1 MACSAMLHSEITVQE
16 PQTHVAYISCTMRG
30 VQVLKKEEDMQ
41 ENKTKETQQYKEKE
55 DERPDRDD
63 SVRAEM
69 DNGTLLNNDERAMEE
84 QHLAECL
91 AVVRANIDKYQV
103 EESVLGGSIKDMFAH
118 YHDDNPEMYIEL
130 ANSITRKDSVS
141 KALRKN
147 LKALVKPYFG
157 RIDYDDIELGRKST
171 LYLGKNSVAKNS
183 ITMEVVDWRAPI
195 ASVYYENEIGH
206 CTYQVPDGSRIPI
219 ELERK
224 RTYEIDNGKLADFY
238 DSEVVANDEL
248 LTKYL
253 AKNKEAVLGEII
265 ATIQKEQNDIIRRTP
280 YRSVIVQG
288 VAGSGKTTVAMHRIS
303 YILYNFPERFRPS
316 QFYIIGSNRM
326 FLNYITSVLPDLDV
340 ENVNQ
345 MTMEQFLIHMLQ
357 DEAWIDKCKPAKPL
371 TGEAA
376 SAWAEFKG
384 SWNWMEE
391 LETFIAEHERK
402 ELVRPDVCFE
412 DYVLSSEEAT
422 LELLERNRNWSLQEK
437 RDHLNARVMSR
448 LKSQLAMDDRGY
460 EKKQILEIYKQYN
473 GIYGPKKWKGNLLT
487 LYVEFLSWLAERKTE
502 FSEIC
507 YANCAQVQKKQL
519 ELYDYATLLHLKR
532 RVKETEAI
540 DYAEH
545 VVVDE
550 AQDYGAMVFGV
561 IKTALP
567 RCTFTIMGDVSQ
579 NINYESGMNDWET
592 LKEKV
597 FNAEG
602 DYFGVLAKSYRNTIE
617 ISDYAGSI
625 LAQCSFPTYKTQPII
640 RHGEP
645 VKFLSVAKIQQ
656 RDNEEDTAQKQ
667 MKKDQG
673 CISTKMIQLA
683 ANEIKSWQSK
693 GYDTIAVICKDEVQT
708 DAVREALRQFIEV
721 NSESLET
728 TEFTRGVMVLPIHM
742 TKGLEFD
749 TVLLMDPS
757 KEAYPKNDANAKL
770 LYVAA
775 TRALHEL
782 TIVYNESLSEL
793 L

>member
-1 MACSAMLHSEITVQE
+1 
-16 PQTHVAYISCTMRG
+16 
-30 VQVLKKEEDMQ
+30 MQ
-41 ENKTKETQQYKEKE
+41 ENKTKEKQQYKEKE
-55 DERPDRDD
+55 EKRPDREGL
-63 SVRAEM
+63 SRAADETIPRE
-69 DNGTLLNNDERAMEE
+69 NRGGETQEREGNNEREKEE
-84 QHLAECL
+84 QHLSDCL
-91 AVVRANIDKYQV
+91 AVVRANIDKYQA
-103 EESVLGGSIKDMFAH
+103 EEAVLGGSIKEMFAH

-157 RIDYDDIELGRKST
+157 RIDYDDLELGRKSC
-171 LYLGKNSVAKNS
+171 LYLGKNSVAKSN
-183 ITMEVVDWRAPI
+183 IAMEVVDWRAPV
-195 ASVYYENEIGH
+195 ASVYYENEIGR
-206 CTYQVPDGSRIPI
+206 CTYQVPDGSTIPI
-219 ELERK
+219 ELELK
-224 RTYEIDNGKLADFY
+224 RTYEIDNGKLVDFY

-280 YRSVIVQG
+280 FRSVIVQG

-357 DEAWIDKCKPAKPL
+357 DEPWIDKCKPAKKQEGA
-371 TGEAA
+371 TA

-384 SWNWMEE
+384 SWGWMEE
-391 LETFIAEHERK
+391 LEAFIAEYERK
-402 ELVRPDVCFE
+402 ELVQPDICFE

-422 LELLERNRNWSLQEK
+422 LELLERNSNWSTQEK

-448 LKSQLAMDDRGY
+448 LKNQLAMDDRGY
-460 EKKQILEIYKQYN
+460 EKKQILAIYKQYT
-473 GIYGPKKWKGNLLT
+473 GVYGPKKWKGNLLT
-487 LYVEFLSWLAERKTE
+487 LYAEFLSWLAERRTG
-502 FSEIC
+502 FADIC
-507 YANCAQVQKKQL
+507 YANAAQVQKKQL
-519 ELYDYATLLHLKR
+519 ELYDYASLLHLKR

-550 AQDYGAMVFGV
+550 AQDYGAMVFAV

-567 RCTFTIMGDVSQ
+567 RCTFTVMGDVSQ

-597 FNAEG
+597 FNTEG

-617 ISDYAGSI
+617 ISDYASSI
-625 LAQCSFPTYKTQPII
+625 LAHCSFPTYKTQPII

-645 VKFLSVAKIQQ
+645 VKFVAVTESERKASDGSGSRKQ
-656 RDNEEDTAQKQ
+656 EECVAHVEKR
-667 MKKDQG
+667 
-673 CISTKMIQLA
+673 MIEVA
-683 ANEIKSWQSK
+683 AEEIKTWQSK
-693 GYDTIAVICKDEVQT
+693 GYDTIAVICKDEAQT
-708 DAVREALRQFIEV
+708 DSVREVLRQYVAV

-757 KEAYPKNDANAKL
+757 EEAYPQNDANAKL

>member
-1 MACSAMLHSEITVQE
+1 
-16 PQTHVAYISCTMRG
+16 
-30 VQVLKKEEDMQ
+30 MQ

-55 DERPDRDD
+55 DETKEQER
-63 SVRAEM
+63 S
-69 DNGTLLNNDERAMEE
+69 GERAQEE
-84 QHLAECL
+84 QHLTECL
-91 AVVRANIDKYQV
+91 AVVRANIDKYQA
-103 EESVLGGSIKDMFAH
+103 EEAVLGGSIKEMFEH

-183 ITMEVVDWRAPI
+183 ITMEVVDWRAPV
-195 ASVYYENEIGH
+195 ASVYYENEIGR
-206 CTYQVPDGSRIPI
+206 CSYQVPDGSRISI

-224 RTYEIDNGKLADFY
+224 RTYEIDNGTLVDFY

-357 DEAWIDKCKPAKPL
+357 DETWIDKCKPAKPL
-371 TGEAA
+371 AGETA

-384 SWNWMEE
+384 SWSWMEE
-391 LETFIAEHERK
+391 LEAFIAEYERK

-422 LELLERNRNWSLQEK
+422 LELLERNRSWSLQEK

-460 EKKQILEIYKQYN
+460 EKKQILGIYKQYN

-502 FSEIC
+502 FSDIC
-507 YANCAQVQKKQL
+507 YTNCAQVQKKQL

-532 RVKETEAI
+532 RVKETEPI

-592 LKEKV
+592 LKEQV

-645 VKFLSVAKIQQ
+645 VKFLSVAK
-656 RDNEEDTAQKQ
+656 
-667 MKKDQG
+667 
-673 CISTKMIQLA
+673 MIESA
-683 ANEIKSWQSK
+683 AAEIKSWQAK
-693 GYDTIAVICKDEVQT
+693 GYDTIAVICKDEAQT
-708 DAVREALRQFIEV
+708 DAVREALRQYIEV

-757 KEAYPKNDANAKL
+757 REAYPKNDANAKL

>member
-1 MACSAMLHSEITVQE
+1 MACSAMLHSEITVQKMHTFRLHDGTV
-16 PQTHVAYISCTMRG
+16 QCKG

-41 ENKTKETQQYKEKE
+41 ENKTKETETQQYKEKE
-55 DERPDRDD
+55 DAK
-63 SVRAEM
+63 S
-69 DNGTLLNNDERAMEE
+69 ERAKEE
-84 QHLAECL
+84 QHLTECL
-91 AVVRANIDKYQV
+91 TVVRANIEKYQA
-103 EESVLGGSIKDMFAH
+103 EEAVLGGSIKEMFAH

-157 RIDYDDIELGRKST
+157 RIDYDDIELGRKSS

-183 ITMEVVDWRAPI
+183 ITMEVVDWRAPV

-219 ELERK
+219 ELELK
-224 RTYEIDNGKLADFY
+224 RTYEIDNGRLIDFY

-280 YRSVIVQG
+280 FRSVIVQG

-303 YILYNFPERFRPS
+303 YILYNFPDRFRPS

-357 DEAWIDKCKPAKPL
+357 DEPWIDKCKPAKKME
-371 TGEAA
+371 GESA

-384 SWNWMEE
+384 SWGWMEE
-391 LETFIAEHERK
+391 LEAFIAEYERS
-402 ELVRPDVCFE
+402 ELVRPDICFE
-412 DYVLSSEEAT
+412 DYVLSSEEAC
-422 LELLERNRNWSLQEK
+422 LELLERNRNWSTQEK

-448 LKSQLAMDDRGY
+448 LKNQLAMDDRGY
-460 EKKQILEIYKQYN
+460 EKKQILAIYKQYT
-473 GIYGPKKWKGNLLT
+473 GVYGPKKWKGNLLT
-487 LYVEFLSWLAERKTE
+487 LYVEFLNWLAERRIE
-502 FSEIC
+502 FSDNC
-507 YANCAQVQKKQL
+507 YANAAQVQKKQL

-550 AQDYGAMVFGV
+550 AQDYGAMVFAV

-567 RCTFTIMGDVSQ
+567 RCTFTVMGDVSQ

-617 ISDYAGSI
+617 ISDYASSI
-625 LAQCSFPTYKTQPII
+625 LAHCSFPTYKTQPII

-645 VKFLSVAKIQQ
+645 VKFLAVETES
-656 RDNEEDTAQKQ
+656 QKREKQ
-667 MKKDQG
+667 DKHQVDD
-673 CISTKMIQLA
+673 KMIQTA
-683 ANEIKSWQSK
+683 ANEIKAWQEK
-693 GYDTIAVICKDEVQT
+693 GYDTIAVICKDETQT
-708 DAVREALRQFIEV
+708 DEVREALKQYIEV

-728 TEFTRGVMVLPIHM
+728 TEFSRGVMVLPIHM

-749 TVLLMDPS
+749 TVLLMEPS
-757 KEAYPKNDANAKL
+757 KDAYPKNDANAKL

>member
-1 MACSAMLHSEITVQE
+1 MACSAMLHSEITVQKMHTFRLHDRTV
-16 PQTHVAYISCTMRG
+16 QCKG

-41 ENKTKETQQYKEKE
+41 ENKTKETETQQYKEKE
-55 DERPDRDD
+55 DAK
-63 SVRAEM
+63 S
-69 DNGTLLNNDERAMEE
+69 ERAKEE
-84 QHLAECL
+84 QHLTECL
-91 AVVRANIDKYQV
+91 TVVRANIEKYQA
-103 EESVLGGSIKDMFAH
+103 EEAVLGGSIKEMFAH

-157 RIDYDDIELGRKST
+157 RIDYDDIELGRKSS

-183 ITMEVVDWRAPI
+183 ITMEVVDWRAPV

-219 ELERK
+219 ELELK
-224 RTYEIDNGKLADFY
+224 RTYEIDNGRLIDFY

-280 YRSVIVQG
+280 FRSVIVQG

-303 YILYNFPERFRPS
+303 YILYNFPDRFRPS

-357 DEAWIDKCKPAKPL
+357 DEPWIDKCKPAKKME
-371 TGEAA
+371 GESA

-384 SWNWMEE
+384 SWGWMEE
-391 LETFIAEHERK
+391 LEAFIAEYERS
-402 ELVRPDVCFE
+402 ELVRPDICFE
-412 DYVLSSEEAT
+412 DYVLSSEEAC
-422 LELLERNRNWSLQEK
+422 LELLERNRNWSTQEK

-448 LKSQLAMDDRGY
+448 LKNQLAMDDRGY
-460 EKKQILEIYKQYN
+460 EKKQILAIYKQYT
-473 GIYGPKKWKGNLLT
+473 GAYGPKKWKGNLLT
-487 LYVEFLSWLAERKTE
+487 LYVEFLSWLAERRIE
-502 FSEIC
+502 FSDNC
-507 YANCAQVQKKQL
+507 YANAAQVQKKQL

-550 AQDYGAMVFGV
+550 AQDYGAMVFAV

-567 RCTFTIMGDVSQ
+567 RCTFTVMGDVSQ

-617 ISDYAGSI
+617 ISDYASSI
-625 LAQCSFPTYKTQPII
+625 LAHCSFPTYKTQPII

-645 VKFLSVAKIQQ
+645 VKFLAVGTES
-656 RDNEEDTAQKQ
+656 QKQ
-667 MKKDQG
+667 EKQDKHQVDD
-673 CISTKMIQLA
+673 KMIQTA
-683 ANEIKSWQSK
+683 ANEIKAWQEK
-693 GYDTIAVICKDEVQT
+693 GYDTIAVICKDETQT
-708 DAVREALRQFIEV
+708 DEVREALKQYIEV

-728 TEFTRGVMVLPIHM
+728 TEFTRGVMVLPIYM

-749 TVLLMDPS
+749 TVLLMNPD
-757 KEAYPKNDANAKL
+757 KAAYPKNDANAKL

>member
-1 MACSAMLHSEITVQE
+1 
-16 PQTHVAYISCTMRG
+16 
-30 VQVLKKEEDMQ
+30 MQ
-41 ENKTKETQQYKEKE
+41 ENKTNVTETQ
-55 DERPDRDD
+55 
-63 SVRAEM
+63 
-69 DNGTLLNNDERAMEE
+69 TERAREE
-84 QHLAECL
+84 EHLSDCL
-91 AVVRANIDKYQV
+91 TVIRGNIDKYQA
-103 EESVLGGSIKDMFAH
+103 EETVLGGSIKEMYAH

-130 ANSITRKDSVS
+130 ANSITRRDNVS

-147 LKALVKPYFG
+147 LKALLKPYFG
-157 RIDYDDIELGRKST
+157 RIDYDDIEVGRKSS
-171 LYLGKNSVAKNS
+171 LYLGKNSVAKNN
-183 ITMEVVDWRAPI
+183 ITMEVVDWRAPV
-195 ASVYYENEIGH
+195 ASVYYENEIGR
-206 CTYQVPDGSRIPI
+206 CTYQAPDGNTIPI
-219 ELERK
+219 ELELK
-224 RTYEIDNGKLADFY
+224 RTYEIDSGRLIDFY

-280 YRSVIVQG
+280 FRSVIVQG

-345 MTMEQFLIHMLQ
+345 MTMQQFLIHMLQ
-357 DEAWIDKCKPAKPL
+357 DEVWIDKCKPAKPL
-371 TGEAA
+371 TGPKTSE
-376 SAWAEFKG
+376 WAEFKG

-391 LETFIAEHERK
+391 LEEFIAEYDRR
-402 ELVRPDVCFE
+402 ELIRPDVCFE
-412 DYVLSSEEAT
+412 DYVLCSQASVA
-422 LELLERNRNWSLQEK
+422 ELLERNRSWSTQEK
-437 RDHLNARVMSR
+437 RDHLNARVMNR
-448 LKSQLAMDDRGY
+448 LKNQLAMNDRGY
-460 EKKQILEIYKQYN
+460 EREQILAIYKQYT
-473 GIYGPKKWKGNLLT
+473 GVYGPKKWKGNLLT
-487 LYVEFLSWLAERKTE
+487 LYAEFLTWLAGRRPEYAE
-502 FSEIC
+502 SC
-507 YANCAQVQKKQL
+507 YGNAAQVQKKQL

-550 AQDYGAMVFGV
+550 AQDYGAMVFAV

-567 RCTFTIMGDVSQ
+567 RCTFTVMGDVSQ
-579 NINYESGMNDWET
+579 NINYESGMNEWET

-597 FNAEG
+597 FNTEG

-617 ISDYAGSI
+617 ISDYASSI
-625 LAQCSFPTYKTQPII
+625 LAHCSFPTYKTQPII

-645 VKFLSVAKIQQ
+645 VRLI
-656 RDNEEDTAQKQ
+656 DTEKNRIIHTAAEQIKEWQK
-667 MKKDQG
+667 
-673 CISTKMIQLA
+673 
-683 ANEIKSWQSK
+683 K
-693 GYDTIAVICKDEVQT
+693 GYDTIAVICKDEAQT
-708 DAVREALRQFIEV
+708 DAVREALQQHIEV
-721 NSESLET
+721 SSESLET
-728 TEFTRGVMVLPIHM
+728 TEFSRGVMVLPIHM

-749 TVLLMDPS
+749 TVLLMEPD

-782 TIVYNESLSEL
+782 TIVYHKSLSEL

>member
-1 MACSAMLHSEITVQE
+1 
-16 PQTHVAYISCTMRG
+16 
-30 VQVLKKEEDMQ
+30 MQ
-41 ENKTKETQQYKEKE
+41 ENKTKETKQYKEKE
-55 DERPDRDD
+55 DERPDRVS
-63 SVRAEM
+63 SVRAEVES
-69 DNGTLLNNDERAMEE
+69 NERTLEE
-84 QHLAECL
+84 QHLADCL
-91 AVVRANIDKYQV
+91 TVVRANIEKYQA
-103 EESVLGGSIKDMFAH
+103 EEAVLGGSIKEMFAH

-157 RIDYDDIELGRKST
+157 RIDYDDIELGRKSS

-183 ITMEVVDWRAPI
+183 ITMEVVDWRAPV

-206 CTYQVPDGSRIPI
+206 CTYQVPDGSKIPI
-219 ELERK
+219 ELELK
-224 RTYEIDNGKLADFY
+224 RTYEIDSGKLVDFY

-280 YRSVIVQG
+280 FRSVIVQG

-345 MTMEQFLIHMLQ
+345 MTMQQFLIHMLQ
-357 DEAWIDKCKPAKPL
+357 DEPWIDKCKPAKKL
-371 TGEAA
+371 DGAIA

-391 LETFIAEHERK
+391 LEAFIAEYERK
-402 ELVRPDVCFE
+402 ELVQPDVCFE
-412 DYVLSSEEAT
+412 DYVLSSEVAT

-437 RDHLNARVMSR
+437 REHLNARVMSR
-448 LKSQLAMDDRGY
+448 LKNQLAMDDRGY
-460 EKKQILEIYKQYN
+460 EKKQILAIYKQYN

-487 LYVEFLSWLAERKTE
+487 LYVEFLSWLAKRRME
-502 FSEIC
+502 FSDIC
-507 YANCAQVQKKQL
+507 YSNAALVQKKQL

-550 AQDYGAMVFGV
+550 AQDYGAMVFAV

-567 RCTFTIMGDVSQ
+567 RCTFTVMGDVSQ

-597 FNAEG
+597 FNTEG

-617 ISDYAGSI
+617 ISDYASSI
-625 LAQCSFPTYKTQPII
+625 LAHCSFPTYKTQPII

-645 VKFLSVAKIQQ
+645 VKFLSVGQAKAKTQEKSVKQQ
-656 RDNEEDTAQKQ
+656 VDD
-667 MKKDQG
+667 
-673 CISTKMIQLA
+673 KMIEAA
-683 ANEIKSWQSK
+683 ANEIKAWQEK
-693 GYDTIAVICKDEVQT
+693 GYDTIAVICKDEAQT
-708 DAVREALRQFIEV
+708 DTVRETLRQYIEV

-728 TEFTRGVMVLPIHM
+728 TEFSRGVMVLPIHM

-749 TVLLMDPS
+749 TVLLMDPR
-757 KEAYPKNDANAKL
+757 KDAYPKNDANAKL

>member
-1 MACSAMLHSEITVQE
+1 
-16 PQTHVAYISCTMRG
+16 
-30 VQVLKKEEDMQ
+30 MQ
-41 ENKTKETQQYKEKE
+41 ENKTNVTKQFKEKE
-55 DERPDRDD
+55 ETRPDNER
-63 SVRAEM
+63 
-69 DNGTLLNNDERAMEE
+69 TLEE

-91 AVVRANIDKYQV
+91 NVVRANIEKYQA
-103 EESVLGGSIKDMFAH
+103 EEAVLGGSIKEMFAH

-157 RIDYDDIELGRKST
+157 RIDYDDIELGRKSS

-183 ITMEVVDWRAPI
+183 ITMEVVDWRAPV

-219 ELERK
+219 ELELK
-224 RTYEIDNGKLADFY
+224 RTYEIDNGKLVDFY

-280 YRSVIVQG
+280 FRSVIVQG

-303 YILYNFPERFRPS
+303 YILYNFPDRFRPS

-357 DEAWIDKCKPAKPL
+357 DEPWIDKCKPAKK
-371 TGEAA
+371 TESKEA

-384 SWNWMEE
+384 SWSWMEE
-391 LETFIAEHERK
+391 LEGFIAEYERR

-412 DYVLSSEEAT
+412 DYVLSSEEST

-437 RDHLNARVMSR
+437 RDHLNARVMNR

-460 EKKQILEIYKQYN
+460 ERKQILEIYKQYN

-487 LYVEFLSWLAERKTE
+487 LYVEFLSWLAERRTE
-502 FSEIC
+502 FADMC
-507 YANCAQVQKKQL
+507 YANAAQVQKKQL

-550 AQDYGAMVFGV
+550 AQDYGAMVFAV

-567 RCTFTIMGDVSQ
+567 RCTFTVMGDVSQ

-597 FNAEG
+597 FNTEG

-617 ISDYAGSI
+617 ISDYASSI

-645 VKFLSVAKIQQ
+645 VKKVKL
-656 RDNEEDTAQKQ
+656 RGDD
-667 MKKDQG
+667 
-673 CISTKMIQLA
+673 KMIEVA
-683 ANEIKSWQSK
+683 ANEIKVWQEK

-708 DAVREALRQFIEV
+708 DAVREALRQYIEV

-728 TEFTRGVMVLPIHM
+728 TEFTRGVMVLPIYM

-757 KEAYPKNDANAKL
+757 KDAYPKNDANAKL

>member
-1 MACSAMLHSEITVQE
+1 
-16 PQTHVAYISCTMRG
+16 
-30 VQVLKKEEDMQ
+30 
-41 ENKTKETQQYKEKE
+41 
-55 DERPDRDD
+55 
-63 SVRAEM
+63 
-69 DNGTLLNNDERAMEE
+69 
-84 QHLAECL
+84 
-91 AVVRANIDKYQV
+91 
-103 EESVLGGSIKDMFAH
+103 
-118 YHDDNPEMYIEL
+118 
-130 ANSITRKDSVS
+130 
-141 KALRKN
+141 
-147 LKALVKPYFG
+147 
-157 RIDYDDIELGRKST
+157 
-171 LYLGKNSVAKNS
+171 
-183 ITMEVVDWRAPI
+183 
-195 ASVYYENEIGH
+195 
-206 CTYQVPDGSRIPI
+206 
-219 ELERK
+219 
-224 RTYEIDNGKLADFY
+224 
-238 DSEVVANDEL
+238 
-248 LTKYL
+248 
-253 AKNKEAVLGEII
+253 
-265 ATIQKEQNDIIRRTP
+265 
-280 YRSVIVQG
+280 
-288 VAGSGKTTVAMHRIS
+288 
-303 YILYNFPERFRPS
+303 
-316 QFYIIGSNRM
+316 M

-357 DEAWIDKCKPAKPL
+357 DETWIDKCKPAKKL
-371 TGEAA
+371 EGALA

-384 SWNWMEE
+384 SWAWMEE
-391 LETFIAEHERK
+391 LENFIAEYEKK

-412 DYVLSSEEAT
+412 DYVLCSEEAT
-422 LELLERNRNWSLQEK
+422 LELLERNRSWSLQEK

-460 EKKQILEIYKQYN
+460 ERKQILEIYKQYN

-487 LYVEFLSWLAERKTE
+487 LYVEFLSRLAERKPE
-502 FSEIC
+502 FSDIC

-519 ELYDYATLLHLKR
+519 ELYDYATLLYLKR
-532 RVKETEAI
+532 RVKETEPI

-550 AQDYGAMVFGV
+550 AQDYGAMVFSV

-567 RCTFTIMGDVSQ
+567 RCTFTVMGDVSQ

-602 DYFGVLAKSYRNTIE
+602 DFFGVLAKSYRNTIE
-617 ISDYAGSI
+617 ISDYASSI

-645 VKFLSVAKIQQ
+645 VKFVSAMEEKKCTPGIKEVEEWSAKQAASRKDGLLSVESK
-656 RDNEEDTAQKQ
+656 
-667 MKKDQG
+667 G
-673 CISTKMIQLA
+673 VSTETRMIQLA

-693 GYDTIAVICKDEVQT
+693 GYDTIAVICKDETQT
-708 DAVREALRQFIEV
+708 DSVREALRQYIEV

-728 TEFTRGVMVLPIHM
+728 TEFTRGVMVLPINM

-757 KEAYPKNDANAKL
+757 KDAYPKNDANAKL

-782 TIVYNESLSEL
+782 TIVYKESLSEL

>member
-1 MACSAMLHSEITVQE
+1 
-16 PQTHVAYISCTMRG
+16 
-30 VQVLKKEEDMQ
+30 MQ

-55 DERPDRDD
+55 DEKPDRERL
-63 SVRAEM
+63 SRAVDETKPQESSGEAKER
-69 DNGTLLNNDERAMEE
+69 DRKDERAQEE
-84 QHLAECL
+84 QHLADCL
-91 AVVRANIDKYQV
+91 TVVRANIDKYQA
-103 EESVLGGSIKDMFAH
+103 EEAVLGGSIKEMFAH

-157 RIDYDDIELGRKST
+157 RIDYDDIELGRKSS

-183 ITMEVVDWRAPI
+183 ITMEVVDWRAPV

-206 CTYQVPDGSRIPI
+206 CTYQVPDGSKIPI
-219 ELERK
+219 ELELK
-224 RTYEIDNGKLADFY
+224 RTYEIDNGKLVDFY

-280 YRSVIVQG
+280 FRSVIVQG

-345 MTMEQFLIHMLQ
+345 MTMQQFLIHMLQ
-357 DEAWIDKCKPAKPL
+357 DEAWIDKCKPAKKAEGAL
-371 TGEAA
+371 A

-384 SWNWMEE
+384 SWSWMEE
-391 LETFIAEHERK
+391 LEEFIAEHERK
-402 ELVRPDVCFE
+402 ELVLPDVCFE

-422 LELLERNRNWSLQEK
+422 LDLLERNRNWSLQEK
-437 RDHLNARVMSR
+437 RDHLNARVMNR

-460 EKKQILEIYKQYN
+460 ERAQILAIYKQYT
-473 GIYGPKKWKGNLLT
+473 GVYGPKKWKGNLLT
-487 LYVEFLSWLAERKTE
+487 LYVEFLSWLAERRTE
-502 FSEIC
+502 FADIC
-507 YANCAQVQKKQL
+507 YDNAAQVQKKQL

-550 AQDYGAMVFGV
+550 AQDYGAMVFAV

-567 RCTFTIMGDVSQ
+567 RCTFTVMGDVSQ

-617 ISDYAGSI
+617 ISDYASSI

-645 VKFLSVAKIQQ
+645 VKFLSVMPSDQFEGPVGTEEGRSSKTGVVQCNRETKPLQ
-656 RDNEEDTAQKQ
+656 MPLRDAETAGKEAGER
-667 MKKDQG
+667 M
-673 CISTKMIQLA
+673 ISA
-683 ANEIKSWQSK
+683 AATEIKSWQSK
-693 GYDTIAVICKDEVQT
+693 GYDTIAVICKDEAQT
-708 DAVREALRQFIEV
+708 DAVREALRQYIEV

-757 KEAYPKNDANAKL
+757 EAAYPKNDANAKL

>member
-1 MACSAMLHSEITVQE
+1 
-16 PQTHVAYISCTMRG
+16 
-30 VQVLKKEEDMQ
+30 MQ
-41 ENKTKETQQYKEKE
+41 ENKTKETKQYKEKE
-55 DERPDRDD
+55 DERRDREFSD
-63 SVRAEM
+63 RTE
-69 DNGTLLNNDERAMEE
+69 GEFQGCQTKDERTLEE

-91 AVVRANIDKYQV
+91 TVVRANIDKYQA
-103 EESVLGGSIKDMFAH
+103 EEAVLGGSIKEMYAH

-130 ANSITRKDSVS
+130 ANSITRKDNVS

-157 RIDYDDIELGRKST
+157 RIDYDDIELGRKSS
-171 LYLGKNSVAKNS
+171 LYLGKNSVAKNN
-183 ITMEVVDWRAPI
+183 ITMEVVDWRAPV

-219 ELERK
+219 ELELK
-224 RTYEIDNGKLADFY
+224 RTYEIDNGKLVDFY

-280 YRSVIVQG
+280 FRSVIVQG

-357 DEAWIDKCKPAKPL
+357 DEPWIDKCKPAKKPDS
-371 TGEAA
+371 ESAA
-376 SAWAEFKG
+376 AWAEFKG
-384 SWNWMEE
+384 SWSWIEE
-391 LETFIAEHERK
+391 LEEFIAEYDRR

-422 LELLERNRNWSLQEK
+422 LELLERNRNWSTQEK

-448 LKSQLAMDDRGY
+448 LKNQLAMDDRGY
-460 EKKQILEIYKQYN
+460 ERKQILEIYKQYT

-487 LYVEFLSWLAERKTE
+487 LYVEFLSWLAERRTE
-502 FSEIC
+502 FSDMC
-507 YANCAQVQKKQL
+507 YANAAQVQKKQL
-519 ELYDYATLLHLKR
+519 ELYDYATLLYLKC

-550 AQDYGAMVFGV
+550 AQDYGAMVFAV

-567 RCTFTIMGDVSQ
+567 RCTFTVMGDVSQ

-597 FNAEG
+597 FNTEG

-617 ISDYAGSI
+617 ISDYASSI
-625 LAQCSFPTYKTQPII
+625 LAHCSFTTYKTQPII

-645 VKFLSVAKIQQ
+645 VKFISAAKTETVSKEFLPTGMPDEKSKKETQAKKVAEQ
-656 RDNEEDTAQKQ
+656 R
-667 MKKDQG
+667 
-673 CISTKMIQLA
+673 MIELA
-683 ANEIKSWQSK
+683 AAEIRTWQEK
-693 GYDTIAVICKDEVQT
+693 GYDTIAVICKDEAET
-708 DAVREALRQFIEV
+708 DFVREALRQHIEV

-749 TVLLMDPS
+749 TVLLMNPG
-757 KEAYPKNDANAKL
+757 KEEYPKNDANAKL

>member
-1 MACSAMLHSEITVQE
+1 
-16 PQTHVAYISCTMRG
+16 
-30 VQVLKKEEDMQ
+30 MQ

-55 DERPDRDD
+55 EKRPDREGL
-63 SVRAEM
+63 SRAADETTPRENS
-69 DNGTLLNNDERAMEE
+69 DGKTQEREGNNEREKEE
-84 QHLAECL
+84 QHLSDCL
-91 AVVRANIDKYQV
+91 AVVRANIDKYQA
-103 EESVLGGSIKDMFAH
+103 EEAVLGGSIKEMFAH

-157 RIDYDDIELGRKST
+157 RIDYDDIELGRKSS

-183 ITMEVVDWRAPI
+183 ITMEVVDWRAPV

-206 CTYQVPDGSRIPI
+206 CTYQVPDGSKIPI
-219 ELERK
+219 ELELK
-224 RTYEIDNGKLADFY
+224 RTYEIDNGKLVDFY

-265 ATIQKEQNDIIRRTP
+265 ATIQKEQNDIIRKTP
-280 YRSVIVQG
+280 FRSVIVQG

-340 ENVNQ
+340 DNVNQ
-345 MTMEQFLIHMLQ
+345 MTMQQFLIHMLQ
-357 DEAWIDKCKPAKPL
+357 DETWIDKCKPAKKPEGAL
-371 TGEAA
+371 A
-376 SAWAEFKG
+376 SEWAEFKG
-384 SWNWMEE
+384 SWSWMEE
-391 LETFIAEHERK
+391 LEDFIAEHERK
-402 ELVRPDVCFE
+402 ELVQPDVCFE

-422 LELLERNRNWSLQEK
+422 VELLERNRNWSLQEK
-437 RDHLNARVMSR
+437 RDHLNARVMNR

-460 EKKQILEIYKQYN
+460 EKKQILAIYKQYN
-473 GIYGPKKWKGNLLT
+473 GIYGPKKWKGNLLA
-487 LYVEFLSWLAERKTE
+487 LYVEFLSWLAEHRTE
-502 FSEIC
+502 FAKLC
-507 YANCAQVQKKQL
+507 YDNAAQVQKKQL

-550 AQDYGAMVFGV
+550 AQDYGAMVFAV

-567 RCTFTIMGDVSQ
+567 RCTFTVMGDVSQ

-617 ISDYAGSI
+617 ISDYASSI

-640 RHGEP
+640 RHGEQ
-645 VKFLSVAKIQQ
+645 VKKVKLWG
-656 RDNEEDTAQKQ
+656 DD
-667 MKKDQG
+667 
-673 CISTKMIQLA
+673 KMIEVA
-683 ANEIKSWQSK
+683 ANEIKIWQEK
-693 GYDTIAVICKDEVQT
+693 GYDTIAVICKDEAQT
-708 DAVREALRQFIEV
+708 DAVREALRQYIEV

-757 KEAYPKNDANAKL
+757 EAAYPKNDANAKL

-782 TIVYNESLSEL
+782 TIVYNESLSPL

>member
-1 MACSAMLHSEITVQE
+1 
-16 PQTHVAYISCTMRG
+16 
-30 VQVLKKEEDMQ
+30 MQ
-41 ENKTKETQQYKEKE
+41 ENKTKETQQNR
-55 DERPDRDD
+55 ER
-63 SVRAEM
+63 
-69 DNGTLLNNDERAMEE
+69 TLEE

-91 AVVRANIDKYQV
+91 TVIRANIEKYQA
-103 EESVLGGSIKDMFAH
+103 EEAVLGGNIKEMFAH

-157 RIDYDDIELGRKST
+157 RIDYDDIELGRKSS
-171 LYLGKNSVAKNS
+171 LYLGKNSVAKSNIS
-183 ITMEVVDWRAPI
+183 MEVVDWRAPV

-206 CTYQVPDGSRIPI
+206 CTYQVPDGSTIPI
-219 ELERK
+219 ELELK
-224 RTYEIDNGKLADFY
+224 RTYEIDQGKLVDFY

-280 YRSVIVQG
+280 FRSVIVQG

-357 DEAWIDKCKPAKPL
+357 DEPWIDKCKPAKKQE
-371 TGEAA
+371 GASAA
-376 SAWAEFKG
+376 AWAELKG
-384 SWNWMEE
+384 SWEWMEE
-391 LETFIAEHERK
+391 LENFIAEYEKK

-412 DYVLSSEEAT
+412 DYVLSSEEACI
-422 LELLERNRNWSLQEK
+422 ELLERNRNWSTQEK

-448 LKSQLAMDDRGY
+448 LKNQLAMDDRGY
-460 EKKQILEIYKQYN
+460 EKKQILAIYKQYT
-473 GIYGPKKWKGNLLT
+473 GVYGPKKWKGNLLT
-487 LYVEFLSWLAERKTE
+487 LYVEFLGWLAERKTV
-502 FSEIC
+502 FSDNC
-507 YANCAQVQKKQL
+507 YANAAQIQKKQL

-550 AQDYGAMVFGV
+550 AQDYGAMVFAV

-567 RCTFTIMGDVSQ
+567 RCTFTVMGDVSQ

-597 FNAEG
+597 FNTEG

-617 ISDYAGSI
+617 ISDYASGI
-625 LAQCSFPTYKTQPII
+625 LAHCSFPTYKTQPII

-645 VKFLSVAKIQQ
+645 VKFLPVGQGEHSRQ
-656 RDNEEDTAQKQ
+656 E
-667 MKKDQG
+667 KKDKVQVDDKL
-673 CISTKMIQLA
+673 IVSA
-683 ANEIKSWQSK
+683 AAEIKTWQEK
-693 GYDTIAVICKDEVQT
+693 GYDTIAVICKDETQT
-708 DAVREALRQFIEV
+708 DAVRKALQQYIEV
-721 NSESLET
+721 SSESLET
-728 TEFTRGVMVLPIHM
+728 TEFRRGVMVLPIHM

-749 TVLLMDPS
+749 TVLLMEPS
-757 KEAYPKNDANAKL
+757 KDAYPKNDANAKL

>member
-1 MACSAMLHSEITVQE
+1 
-16 PQTHVAYISCTMRG
+16 
-30 VQVLKKEEDMQ
+30 MQ

-55 DERPDRDD
+55 EKRPDREGL
-63 SVRAEM
+63 SRAADET
-69 DNGTLLNNDERAMEE
+69 TLRENSDGKTQEWEGINEREKEE
-84 QHLAECL
+84 QHLSDCL
-91 AVVRANIDKYQV
+91 AVVRANIDKYQA
-103 EESVLGGSIKDMFAH
+103 EEAVLGGSIKEMFAH

-157 RIDYDDIELGRKST
+157 RIDYDDIELGRKSS

-183 ITMEVVDWRAPI
+183 ITMEVVDWRAPV

-206 CTYQVPDGSRIPI
+206 CTYQVPDGSKIPI
-219 ELERK
+219 ELELK
-224 RTYEIDNGKLADFY
+224 RTYEIDNGKLVDFY

-265 ATIQKEQNDIIRRTP
+265 ATIQKEQNDIIRKTP
-280 YRSVIVQG
+280 FRSVIVQG

-345 MTMEQFLIHMLQ
+345 MTMQQFLIHMLQ
-357 DEAWIDKCKPAKPL
+357 DETWIDKCKPAKKL
-371 TGEAA
+371 EGALA
-376 SAWAEFKG
+376 SEWAEFKG
-384 SWNWMEE
+384 SWSWMEE
-391 LETFIAEHERK
+391 LEDFIAEHERK
-402 ELVRPDVCFE
+402 ELVQPDVCFE

-422 LELLERNRNWSLQEK
+422 VELLERNRNWSLQEK
-437 RDHLNARVMSR
+437 RDHLNARVMNR

-460 EKKQILEIYKQYN
+460 EKKQILAIYKQYN
-473 GIYGPKKWKGNLLT
+473 GIYGPKKWKGNLLA
-487 LYVEFLSWLAERKTE
+487 LYVEFLSWLAEHRTE
-502 FSEIC
+502 FAKLC
-507 YANCAQVQKKQL
+507 YDTAAQVQKKQL

-550 AQDYGAMVFGV
+550 AQDYGAMVFAV

-567 RCTFTIMGDVSQ
+567 RCTFTVMGDVSQ

-617 ISDYAGSI
+617 ISDYASSI
-625 LAQCSFPTYKTQPII
+625 LAHCSFPTYKTQPII
-640 RHGEP
+640 RHGEQ
-645 VKFLSVAKIQQ
+645 VKKVKLWG
-656 RDNEEDTAQKQ
+656 DD
-667 MKKDQG
+667 
-673 CISTKMIQLA
+673 KMIEVA
-683 ANEIKSWQSK
+683 ANEIKIWQEK
-693 GYDTIAVICKDEVQT
+693 GYDTIAVICKDEAQT
-708 DAVREALRQFIEV
+708 DAVREALRQYIEV

-757 KEAYPKNDANAKL
+757 EAAYPKNDANAKL

-782 TIVYNESLSEL
+782 TIVYNESLSPL

>member
-1 MACSAMLHSEITVQE
+1 
-16 PQTHVAYISCTMRG
+16 
-30 VQVLKKEEDMQ
+30 MQ

-55 DERPDRDD
+55 EKRPDREGL
-63 SVRAEM
+63 SRAA
-69 DNGTLLNNDERAMEE
+69 DETTPRENSDGKTQEWEGNKEREKEE
-84 QHLAECL
+84 QHLSDCL
-91 AVVRANIDKYQV
+91 AVVRANIDKYQA
-103 EESVLGGSIKDMFAH
+103 EEAVLGGSIKEMFAH

-157 RIDYDDIELGRKST
+157 RIDYDDIELGRKSS

-183 ITMEVVDWRAPI
+183 ITMEVVDWRAPV

-206 CTYQVPDGSRIPI
+206 CTYQVPDGSKIPI
-219 ELERK
+219 ELELK
-224 RTYEIDNGKLADFY
+224 RTYEIDNGKLVDFY

-265 ATIQKEQNDIIRRTP
+265 ATIQKEQNDIIRKTP
-280 YRSVIVQG
+280 FRSVIVQG

-345 MTMEQFLIHMLQ
+345 MTMQQFLIHMLQ
-357 DEAWIDKCKPAKPL
+357 DETWIDKCKPAKKPEGAL
-371 TGEAA
+371 A
-376 SAWAEFKG
+376 SEWAEFKG
-384 SWNWMEE
+384 SWSWMEE
-391 LETFIAEHERK
+391 LEDFIAEHERK
-402 ELVRPDVCFE
+402 ELVQPDVCFE

-422 LELLERNRNWSLQEK
+422 VELLERNRNWSLQEK
-437 RDHLNARVMSR
+437 RDHLNARVMNR

-460 EKKQILEIYKQYN
+460 EKKQILAIYKQYN
-473 GIYGPKKWKGNLLT
+473 GIYGPKKWKGNLLA
-487 LYVEFLSWLAERKTE
+487 LYVEFLSWLAEHRTE
-502 FSEIC
+502 FAKLC
-507 YANCAQVQKKQL
+507 YDNAAQVQKKQL

-550 AQDYGAMVFGV
+550 AQDYGAMVFAV

-567 RCTFTIMGDVSQ
+567 RCTFTVMGDVSQ

-617 ISDYAGSI
+617 ISDYASSI

-640 RHGEP
+640 RHGEQ
-645 VKFLSVAKIQQ
+645 VKKVKLWG
-656 RDNEEDTAQKQ
+656 DD
-667 MKKDQG
+667 
-673 CISTKMIQLA
+673 KMIEVA
-683 ANEIKSWQSK
+683 ANEIKIWQEK
-693 GYDTIAVICKDEVQT
+693 GYDTIAVICKDEAQT
-708 DAVREALRQFIEV
+708 DAVREALRQYIEV

-757 KEAYPKNDANAKL
+757 EAAYPKNDANAKL

-782 TIVYNESLSEL
+782 TIVYNESLSPL

>member
-1 MACSAMLHSEITVQE
+1 
-16 PQTHVAYISCTMRG
+16 
-30 VQVLKKEEDMQ
+30 MQ
-41 ENKTKETQQYKEKE
+41 ENKTKETKQYNEKE
-55 DERPDRDD
+55 DERPDREISD
-63 SVRAEM
+63 RTE
-69 DNGTLLNNDERAMEE
+69 GEFQGRQTKDERTLEE
-84 QHLAECL
+84 QHLSDCL
-91 AVVRANIDKYQV
+91 TVVRANIEKYQA
-103 EESVLGGSIKDMFAH
+103 EEAVLGGSIKEMYAH

-130 ANSITRKDSVS
+130 ANSITRKDNVS

-157 RIDYDDIELGRKST
+157 RIDYDDIELGRKSS
-171 LYLGKNSVAKNS
+171 LYLGKNSVAKNN
-183 ITMEVVDWRAPI
+183 ITMEVVDWRAPV

-219 ELERK
+219 ELELK
-224 RTYEIDNGKLADFY
+224 RTYEIDNGKLVDFY

-280 YRSVIVQG
+280 FRSVIVQG

-357 DEAWIDKCKPAKPL
+357 DEPWIDKCKPAKKL
-371 TGEAA
+371 DSESA

-384 SWNWMEE
+384 SWSWMEE
-391 LETFIAEHERK
+391 LEEFIAEYERR

-422 LELLERNRNWSLQEK
+422 LELLERNHSWSTQEK

-448 LKSQLAMDDRGY
+448 LKNQLAMDDRGY
-460 EKKQILEIYKQYN
+460 ERKQILEIYKQYT

-487 LYVEFLSWLAERKTE
+487 LYVEFLSWLAERRTE
-502 FSEIC
+502 FSDMC
-507 YANCAQVQKKQL
+507 YVNAAQVQKKQL
-519 ELYDYATLLHLKR
+519 ELYDYATLLHLKC

-550 AQDYGAMVFGV
+550 AQDYGAMVFAV

-567 RCTFTIMGDVSQ
+567 RCTFTVMGDVSQ

-597 FNAEG
+597 FNTEG

-617 ISDYAGSI
+617 ISDYASSI
-625 LAQCSFPTYKTQPII
+625 LAHCSFPTYKTQPII

-645 VKFLSVAKIQQ
+645 VKFISAAKTETVSKEFLPTGMLDEKSKKETQAKKVAEQ
-656 RDNEEDTAQKQ
+656 R
-667 MKKDQG
+667 
-673 CISTKMIQLA
+673 MIELA
-683 ANEIKSWQSK
+683 AAEIRTWQEK
-693 GYDTIAVICKDEVQT
+693 GYDTIAVICKDEAET
-708 DAVREALRQFIEV
+708 DFVREALRQHIEV

-749 TVLLMDPS
+749 TVLLMNPG
-757 KEAYPKNDANAKL
+757 KEEYPKNDANAKL

>member
-1 MACSAMLHSEITVQE
+1 
-16 PQTHVAYISCTMRG
+16 
-30 VQVLKKEEDMQ
+30 MQ
-41 ENKTKETQQYKEKE
+41 ENKSKETQQYKEKE
-55 DERPDRDD
+55 EKRPDREGL
-63 SVRAEM
+63 SRAADET
-69 DNGTLLNNDERAMEE
+69 TLRENSDGKTQEWEGINEREKEE
-84 QHLAECL
+84 QHLSDCL
-91 AVVRANIDKYQV
+91 AVVRANIDKYQA
-103 EESVLGGSIKDMFAH
+103 EEAVLGGSIKEMFAH

-157 RIDYDDIELGRKST
+157 RIDYDDIELGRKSS

-183 ITMEVVDWRAPI
+183 ITMEVVDWRAPV

-206 CTYQVPDGSRIPI
+206 CTYQVPDGSKIPI
-219 ELERK
+219 ELELK
-224 RTYEIDNGKLADFY
+224 RTYEIDNGKLVDFY

-265 ATIQKEQNDIIRRTP
+265 ATIQKEQNDIIRKTP
-280 YRSVIVQG
+280 FRSVIVQG

-345 MTMEQFLIHMLQ
+345 MTMQQFLIHMLQ
-357 DEAWIDKCKPAKPL
+357 DEIWIDKCKPAKKPEGAL
-371 TGEAA
+371 A
-376 SAWAEFKG
+376 SEWAEFKG
-384 SWNWMEE
+384 SWIWMEE
-391 LETFIAEHERK
+391 LEDFIAEHERK
-402 ELVRPDVCFE
+402 ELVQPDVCFE

-422 LELLERNRNWSLQEK
+422 VELLERNRNWSLQEK
-437 RDHLNARVMSR
+437 RDHLNARVMNR
-448 LKSQLAMDDRGY
+448 LKSQLVMDDRGY
-460 EKKQILEIYKQYN
+460 EKKQILAIYKQYN
-473 GIYGPKKWKGNLLT
+473 GIYGPKKWKGNLLA
-487 LYVEFLSWLAERKTE
+487 LYVEFLSWLAEHRTE
-502 FSEIC
+502 FAKLC
-507 YANCAQVQKKQL
+507 YDNAAQVQKKQL

-550 AQDYGAMVFGV
+550 AQDYGAMVFAV

-567 RCTFTIMGDVSQ
+567 RCTFTVMGDVSQ

-617 ISDYAGSI
+617 ISDYASSI

-640 RHGEP
+640 RHGEQ
-645 VKFLSVAKIQQ
+645 VKKVKLWG
-656 RDNEEDTAQKQ
+656 DD
-667 MKKDQG
+667 
-673 CISTKMIQLA
+673 KMIEVA
-683 ANEIKSWQSK
+683 ANEIKIWQEK
-693 GYDTIAVICKDEVQT
+693 GYDTIAVICKDEAQT
-708 DAVREALRQFIEV
+708 DAVREALRQYIEV

-757 KEAYPKNDANAKL
+757 EAAYPKNDANAKL

-782 TIVYNESLSEL
+782 TIVYNESLSPL

>member
-1 MACSAMLHSEITVQE
+1 
-16 PQTHVAYISCTMRG
+16 
-30 VQVLKKEEDMQ
+30 MQ
-41 ENKTKETQQYKEKE
+41 ENKTKETKQYKEKE
-55 DERPDRDD
+55 DARPDRVISD
-63 SVRAEM
+63 RAEGSLETM
-69 DNGTLLNNDERAMEE
+69 EAQDGAANNEDKTETVQMNDQRTLEE
-84 QHLAECL
+84 QHLSDCL
-91 AVVRANIDKYQV
+91 NVVRTNIEKYQA
-103 EESVLGGSIKDMFAH
+103 EEAVLGGSIKEMFAH

-157 RIDYDDIELGRKST
+157 RIDYDDIELGRKSS

-183 ITMEVVDWRAPI
+183 ITMEVVDWRAPV

-219 ELERK
+219 ELELK
-224 RTYEIDNGKLADFY
+224 RTYEIDNGKLVDFY

-280 YRSVIVQG
+280 FRSVIVQG

-357 DEAWIDKCKPAKPL
+357 DELWIDKCKPAKK
-371 TGEAA
+371 TESSVA

-384 SWNWMEE
+384 SWGWMEE
-391 LETFIAEHERK
+391 LEDFIAEHEQR

-437 RDHLNARVMSR
+437 RDHLNARVMNR

-460 EKKQILEIYKQYN
+460 ERKQILEIYKQYN

-487 LYVEFLSWLAERKTE
+487 LYVEFLSWLAERRCE
-502 FSEIC
+502 FSDMC
-507 YANCAQVQKKQL
+507 YANAAQVQKKQL

-550 AQDYGAMVFGV
+550 AQDYGAMVFAV

-567 RCTFTIMGDVSQ
+567 RCTFTVMGDVSQ

-617 ISDYAGSI
+617 ISDYASSI
-625 LAQCSFPTYKTQPII
+625 LAHCSFPTYKTQPII

-645 VKFLSVAKIQQ
+645 VKFISVAS
-656 RDNEEDTAQKQ
+656 EEMQSVEKEEE
-667 MKKDQG
+667 
-673 CISTKMIQLA
+673 SKMIIA
-683 ANEIKSWQSK
+683 VANEIKAWQDK
-693 GYDTIAVICKDEVQT
+693 GYDTIAVICKDEAQT
-708 DAVREALRQFIEV
+708 DTVREALRPYIDV
-721 NSESLET
+721 NRESLET

-749 TVLLMDPS
+749 TVLLMNPDR
-757 KEAYPKNDANAKL
+757 EAYPKNDANAKL

-782 TIVYNESLSEL
+782 TIVYKESLSEL